1 METIYLIRFVKEV
14 LMMEFK
20 GKGVCSAIAIGHARV
35 IKKQAPSVQKREIID
50 TEGEILRYLRAKDK
64 ATRALRDIHA
74 RALVEVGE
82 ANAQIF
88 EIHLMMLDDEDYTD
102 SVFSIIRNQRV
113 NAEWAIS
120 VTCSNFAELMS
131 TMNDSY
137 MRERASDIRDISSRL
152 ISCLTGEGGAQE
164 SGEKCII
171 CADDLTPSETVTLDK
186 KTVLAFLCAHG
197 SSSSHSAILARSMG
211 IPAIIGLGDEF
222 LESVT
227 DGALMLVNGYTG
239 EVVIEPNDEQTKRY
253 EALLADDINKK
264 ELLKNLKGK
273 DTITLDGTRISLYAN
288 IGGTH
293 DIAEALFCDA
303 EGIGLFRSEFLY
315 LNRDDFPSE
324 DEQFASYKK
333 VLESMGEKRVII
345 RTLDIG
351 ADKQA
356 SYFEIPR
363 EENPA
368 LGFRAIRI
376 CLARPELFKTQ
387 LRALYR
393 ASAFGNLGIMFPMIT
408 SVHEVERALDI
419 CAEVKYELDTK
430 GIAYSKSVEIGIMI
444 ETPASAIIS
453 DSLAPLVDFFS
464 VGTND
469 LTQYTLA
476 CDRQNG
482 LLDDFCDTHHE
493 AVLRLIELSAKN
505 AHKSGAWIGIC
516 GELASDI
523 SLTERFL
530 KMGIDELSV
539 SPSYILKVRDA
550 IRKID
555 LSK

>member
-1 METIYLIRFVKEV
+1 
-14 LMMEFK
+14 MMKFK
-20 GKGVCSAIAIGHARV
+20 GKGVCSEIAIGNAKVLR
-35 IKKQAPSVQKREIID
+35 KLAPSVQKRQIID

-64 ATRALRDIHA
+64 ATRALKKIHA
-74 RALVEVGE
+74 RALVEVGA

-88 EIHLMMLDDEDYTD
+88 EIHLMMLDDEDFTD
-102 SVFSIIRNQRV
+102 SVFGIIRNQRV

-120 VTCSNFAELMS
+120 LTCSNFAELMQG
-131 TMNDSY
+131 MPDSY
-137 MRERASDIRDISSRL
+137 MRERASDIRDISNRL
-152 ISCLTGEGGAQE
+152 ISCLGEQNTDTPLHE
-164 SGEKCII
+164 RCII
-171 CADDLTPSETVTLDK
+171 CANDLTPSETVTLDK
-186 KTVLAFLCAHG
+186 ESVLGFLCAHG

-222 LESVT
+222 LESIE
-227 DGALMLVNGYTG
+227 DGTPLLVNGYTG
-239 EVVIEPNDEQTKRY
+239 EVITNPSAEQTKEY
-253 EALLADDINKK
+253 ERLLGEDKAKK

-273 DTITLDGTRISLYAN
+273 ETVTLDGTKIALYAN
-288 IGGTH
+288 IGGTN

-315 LNRDDFPSE
+315 LGKSDFPSE
-324 DEQFASYKK
+324 DEQLASYKK

-356 SYFEIPR
+356 PYFGIPK

-376 CLARPELFKTQ
+376 CLSRPELFKAQ

-393 ASAFGNLGIMFPMIT
+393 ASVFGNLGIMFPMIT
-408 SVHEVERALDI
+408 SEDEVKRALDM
-419 CAEVKYELDTK
+419 CNEVKRELDAT
-430 GIAYSKSVEIGIMI
+430 GTPYSKSVEIGIMI

-453 DSLAPLVDFFS
+453 DTLAPLVDFFS
-464 VGTND
+464 IGTND

-476 CDRQNG
+476 CDRQNPY
-482 LLDDFCDTHHE
+482 LDDFCDTHHE
-493 AVLRLIELSAKN
+493 AVLRLIELSIKN
-505 AHKSGAWIGIC
+505 AHKSGAWVGIC

-530 KMGIDELSV
+530 RMGIDELSV

>member
-1 METIYLIRFVKEV
+1 MI
-14 LMMEFK
+14 EFK
-20 GKGVCSAIAIGHARV
+20 GKGVCSAIGIGEARV
-35 IKKQAPSVQKREIID
+35 IKKQAPNVQKTEIID
-50 TEGEILRYLRAKDK
+50 TEDEILRYLRAKDK
-64 ATRALRDIHA
+64 ATRALREIHK

-113 NAEWAIS
+113 NAEYAIS
-120 VTCSNFAELMS
+120 VTASNFAELLSSMQ
-131 TMNDSY
+131 DSY

-152 ISCLTGEGGAQE
+152 ISCLGDDKKVEDV
-164 SGEKCII
+164 SIKCII

-186 KTVLAFLCAHG
+186 EKVLAFLCAHG
-197 SSSSHSAILARSMG
+197 SSSSHSAILAKSMG
-211 IPAIIGLGDEF
+211 IPAIIGLGDDF
-222 LESVT
+222 LSSIS
-227 DGALMLVNGYTG
+227 DGDILCANGYTG
-239 EVVIEPNDEQTKRY
+239 EVVVNPDNETLKKYQR
-253 EALLADDINKK
+253 LLTDDISKK

-273 DTITLDGTRISLYAN
+273 ETITLDGTRVSLYAN
-288 IGGTH
+288 IGGTK
-293 DIAEALFCDA
+293 DIGEALFCDA

-315 LNRDDFPSE
+315 LGKDDFPSE
-324 DEQFASYKK
+324 QEQFSAYKK

-356 SYFEIPR
+356 PYFDIPK

-376 CLARPELFKTQ
+376 CLSRPELFKAQ

-408 SVHEVERALDI
+408 SEDEVKRILDI
-419 CAEVKYELDTK
+419 CSEVKYELDTK
-430 GIAYSKSVEIGIMI
+430 GIPYSRSVELGIMI

-453 DSLAPLVDFFS
+453 DRLAPLVDFFS

-476 CDRQNG
+476 CDRQSS

-493 AVLRLIELSAKN
+493 AILRLIEFSAKS
-505 AHKSGAWIGIC
+505 AHENGAWIGIC

-523 SLTERFL
+523 SLSERFL
-530 KMGIDELSV
+530 RMGIDELSV

-555 LSK
+555 LSKQG

>member
-1 METIYLIRFVKEV
+1 
-14 LMMEFK
+14 MEFK

-102 SVFSIIRNQRV
+102 SVFSIIRNQKV

-239 EVVIEPNDEQTKRY
+239 EVVIEPNDEQIKRY

-356 SYFEIPR
+356 SYFDIPR

-408 SVHEVERALDI
+408 SIHEVERALDI

>member
-1 METIYLIRFVKEV
+1 
-14 LMMEFK
+14 
-20 GKGVCSAIAIGHARV
+20 
-35 IKKQAPSVQKREIID
+35 
-50 TEGEILRYLRAKDK
+50 
-64 ATRALRDIHA
+64 
-74 RALVEVGE
+74 
-82 ANAQIF
+82 
-88 EIHLMMLDDEDYTD
+88 
-102 SVFSIIRNQRV
+102 
-113 NAEWAIS
+113 
-120 VTCSNFAELMS
+120 
-131 TMNDSY
+131 
-137 MRERASDIRDISSRL
+137 
-152 ISCLTGEGGAQE
+152 
-164 SGEKCII
+164 
-171 CADDLTPSETVTLDK
+171 
-186 KTVLAFLCAHG
+186 
-197 SSSSHSAILARSMG
+197 MG
-211 IPAIIGLGDEF
+211 IPAIVGLGDEF
-222 LESVT
+222 LSSTT
-227 DGALMLVNGYTG
+227 DGELLLVNGYTG
-239 EVVIEPNDEQTKRY
+239 EVISSPTGEQIKQCGG
-253 EALLADDINKK
+253 LLADDISKK

-273 DTITLDGTRISLYAN
+273 ETVTRDGTRVSLYAN
-288 IGGTH
+288 IGGTR

-356 SYFEIPR
+356 SYFDIPR

-393 ASAFGNLGIMFPMIT
+393 ASVFGNLGIMFPMIT

-419 CAEVKYELDTK
+419 CDEVKHELDTK

-482 LLDDFCDTHHE
+482 ALDDFCDTHHE
-493 AVLRLIELSAKN
+493 AILRLIEFSAKS
-505 AHKSGAWIGIC
+505 AHENGAWIGIC

-530 KMGIDELSV
+530 RMGVDELSV

>member
-1 METIYLIRFVKEV
+1 METIYLIKFVKEV

-152 ISCLTGEGGAQE
+152 ISCLTGESGAQE

-239 EVVIEPNDEQTKRY
+239 EVVIEPNDEQIKRY

-324 DEQFASYKK
+324 DEQFASYKR

-356 SYFEIPR
+356 SYFDIPR

>member
-1 METIYLIRFVKEV
+1 MI
-14 LMMEFK
+14 EFK
-20 GKGVCSAIAIGHARV
+20 GKGVCSAIGIGEARV
-35 IKKQAPSVQKREIID
+35 IKKQAPSVQKTEIID

-64 ATRALRDIHA
+64 ATRALREIHK

-113 NAEWAIS
+113 NAEYAIS
-120 VTCSNFAELMS
+120 VTASNFAELLSSMQ
-131 TMNDSY
+131 DSY
-137 MRERASDIRDISSRL
+137 MRERASDIRDISNRL
-152 ISCLTGEGGAQE
+152 ISCLGDEKKSE
-164 SGEKCII
+164 NVCEKCII

-186 KTVLAFLCAHG
+186 EMVLAFLCAHG

-211 IPAIIGLGDEF
+211 IPAIIGLGDDF
-222 LESVT
+222 LLSIS
-227 DGALMLVNGYTG
+227 DGDILCANGYTG
-239 EVVIEPNDEQTKRY
+239 EVVVNPDNDTLKKYQE
-253 EALLADDINKK
+253 LLSEDIRKK

-273 DTITLDGTRISLYAN
+273 ETITLDGTKIALYAN
-288 IGGTH
+288 IGGTK
-293 DIAEALFCDA
+293 DIGEALFCDA

-315 LNRDDFPSE
+315 LGKDDFPSE
-324 DEQFASYKK
+324 QEQFSAYKR

-356 SYFEIPR
+356 QYFEIPK

-376 CLARPELFKTQ
+376 CLSRPELFKTQ

-408 SVHEVERALDI
+408 SEDEVKRILDI

-430 GIAYSKSVEIGIMI
+430 GIPYSRSVELGIMI

-453 DSLAPLVDFFS
+453 DLLAPLVDFFS

-476 CDRQNG
+476 CDRQSA

-493 AVLRLIELSAKN
+493 AILRLIEFSAKS
-505 AHKSGAWIGIC
+505 AHENGAWIGIC

>member
-1 METIYLIRFVKEV
+1 MV
-14 LMMEFK
+14 FK
-20 GKGVCSAIAIGHARV
+20 GKGVCSAIAIGNARV

-50 TEGEILRYLRAKDK
+50 TEGEILRYLRAKDR
-64 ATRALRDIHA
+64 ATRDLREVHR
-74 RALVEVGE
+74 RALIEVGE

-102 SVFSIIRNQRV
+102 SVFSIIRNQRA

-120 VTCSNFAELMS
+120 LTCSNFAELMEG
-131 TMNDSY
+131 MPDSY
-137 MRERASDIRDISSRL
+137 MRERASDIRDISNRL
-152 ISCLTGEGGAQE
+152 ISCLQGEKSTQGR
-164 SGEKCII
+164 SDKCII

-186 KTVLAFLCAHG
+186 ESVLAFLCAHG

-211 IPAIIGLGDEF
+211 IPAIVGLGDEF
-222 LESVT
+222 LSSTT
-227 DGALMLVNGYTG
+227 DGELLLVNGYTG
-239 EVVIEPNDEQTKRY
+239 EVISSPTGEQIKQY
-253 EALLADDINKK
+253 EGLLADDISKK

-273 DTITLDGTRISLYAN
+273 ETVTRDGTRVSLYAN
-288 IGGTH
+288 IGGTR

-356 SYFEIPR
+356 SYFDIPR

-393 ASAFGNLGIMFPMIT
+393 ASVFGNLGIMFPMIT
-408 SVHEVERALDI
+408 SAHEVERALDI
-419 CAEVKYELDTK
+419 CDEVKHELDTK

-493 AVLRLIELSAKN
+493 AILRLIEFSAKS
-505 AHKSGAWIGIC
+505 AHENGAWIGIC

-530 KMGIDELSV
+530 RMGVDELSV
-539 SPSYILKVRDA
+539 SPSYILKVRDE

>member
-1 METIYLIRFVKEV
+1 
-14 LMMEFK
+14 MEFK

-35 IKKQAPSVQKREIID
+35 IKKQAPSVQKREIVD

-171 CADDLTPSETVTLDK
+171 CAGDLTPSETVTLDK

-239 EVVIEPNDEQTKRY
+239 EVVIEPNDEEIKRY
-253 EALLADDINKK
+253 ETLLADDINKK

-324 DEQFASYKK
+324 DEQFASYKR

-356 SYFEIPR
+356 SYFDIPR

-530 KMGIDELSV
+530 KMEIDELSV

>member
-1 METIYLIRFVKEV
+1 MIK
-14 LMMEFK
+14 FK
-20 GKGVCSAIAIGHARV
+20 GKGVCSAIAIGHAKV
-35 IKKQAPSVQKREIID
+35 IKKLSPSVEKRQIID

-64 ATRALRDIHA
+64 ATRALKNIHS
-74 RALVEVGE
+74 RALVEVGA

-88 EIHLMMLDDEDYTD
+88 EIHLMMLDDEDFTD

-120 VTCSNFAELMS
+120 VTCTNFAELMEE
-131 TMNDSY
+131 MPDSY

-152 ISCLTGEGGAQE
+152 ISCLGEAKIDTPPSE
-164 SGEKCII
+164 RCII
-171 CADDLTPSETVTLDK
+171 CANDLTPSETVTLDK
-186 KTVLAFLCAHG
+186 ESVLAFLCAHG

-222 LESVT
+222 LESVE
-227 DGALMLVNGYTG
+227 DGSFLLVNGYTG
-239 EVVIEPNDEQTKRY
+239 EVVVDPSPELTRDY
-253 EALLADDINKK
+253 ERLLYDDTQKK

-273 DTITLDGTRISLYAN
+273 ETVTLDGTKIDLYAN
-288 IGGTH
+288 IGGTN

-315 LNRDDFPSE
+315 LGKNDFPSE

-356 SYFEIPR
+356 PYFGIPK

-376 CLARPELFKTQ
+376 CLSRPELFKAQ

-408 SVHEVERALDI
+408 SEDEVKRALDM
-419 CAEVKYELDTK
+419 CNEVKGELELS
-430 GIAYSKSVEIGIMI
+430 GIPFSKSVEIGIMI

-453 DSLAPLVDFFS
+453 DTLAPLVDFFS

-476 CDRQNG
+476 CDRQNPY
-482 LLDDFCDTHHE
+482 LDDFCDTHHE
-493 AVLRLIELSAKN
+493 AVLRLIELSVKN

-530 KMGIDELSV
+530 RMGIDELSV
-539 SPSYILKVRDA
+539 SPSFILKVRDA